1 MHDFSDAA
9 RCDMNGARQRVL
21 TEAHRLQKFLK
32 QNFPWMGQCFETIA
46 RRYAKIA
53 RHARL
58 VKKTDLR
65 ATFWMSGGGFRLRRP
80 DQINSVSESPNR
92 RIMVEYDVTRYDR
105 QFPV

>member
-32 QNFPWMGQCFETIA
+32 QNFPWMGMLRDDCAAVREDRPA
-46 RRYAKIA
+46 RTPGSKDRPQGHVLDV
-53 RHARL
+53 RR
-58 VKKTDLR
+58 R
-65 ATFWMSGGGFRLRRP
+65 FRLRRP